1 MNLGAPLKKIRL
13 TKKLSQQNI
22 ANHLN
27 VSQKTYS
34 NLENNKS
41 SFSLSHLVCVSEV
54 LEINLFAFLET
65 EGLVINENPKDLY
78 NEHPEELILRHE
90 AQLER
95 QREITELL
103 KYQISLLEIEI
114 EMGTNKRHRSAS

>member
-41 SFSLSHLVCVSEV
+41 SFSLSQLVCVSEV

>member
-1 MNLGAPLKKIRL
+1 MNLGTSLKKIRKI
-13 TKKLSQQNI
+13 KKLSQQNI

-41 SFSLSHLVCVSEV
+41 YFSMSQLVTVSEV
-54 LEINLFAFLET
+54 LDFNLFSFLES
-65 EGLVINENPKDLY
+65 EGLVINENTKDLY

-90 AQLER
+90 AQLVR
-95 QREITELL
+95 QREVAQLL
-103 KYQISLLEIEI
+103 KYKISLLEIEI
-114 EMGTNKRHRSAS
+114 EIGSKKQRRSAS

>member
-1 MNLGAPLKKIRL
+1 MNLGAPLKKIRIN
-13 TKKLSQQNI
+13 KKMSQQNI

-41 SFSLSHLVCVSEV
+41 SFSVSQLVMVSEV
-54 LEINLFAFLET
+54 LNFNLFSFLKT
-65 EGLVINENPKDLY
+65 EGLVINENTKDLY

-95 QREITELL
+95 QREIARLL
-103 KYQISLLEIEI
+103 KYKISLLEIEI
-114 EMGTNKRHRSAS
+114 GTKKKHKSAS